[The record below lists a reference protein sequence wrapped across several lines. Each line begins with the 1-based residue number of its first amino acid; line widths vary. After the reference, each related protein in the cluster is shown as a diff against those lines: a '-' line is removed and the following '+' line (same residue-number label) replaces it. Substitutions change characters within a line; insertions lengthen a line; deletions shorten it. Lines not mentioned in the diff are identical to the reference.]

1 MFYTAMETDRPS
13 VEGLIKAVGLRPIH
27 LSPDAH
33 QVATLWFTLAL
44 GQERGRHV
52 AFRVL
57 Q

>member
-1 MFYTAMETDRPS
+1 MFYTAVETDRPS

-33 QVATLWFTLAL
+33 QVATLWFNARA
-44 GQERGRHV
+44 GSERGRPV